1 VTTDV
6 FAVEPAALLKK
17 LQLAGILTAER
28 EHSLSHESVVARCD
42 ARQNGGSIMT
52 EADELERI
60 ASLPFYKRIPAYF
73 RYSGPGFLQSA
84 MTLGGGTAGACLLS
98 GSLYGYKLLWVQPV
112 AMLLGVIVMSA
123 IAHQT
128 LETGERPY
136 RVFWTRLHPAL
147 ALLWAVSALVAT
159 VIWHFPQYG
168 LATNAVTDTVTA
180 FGAPEPNR
188 WLIAIPLL
196 VFVALISW
204 GYSAGKRGIRIYEVV
219 IKVMVWGIV
228 LAFAV
233 VAFSTP
239 TRWREVL
246 RGFFCFYIPFGDP
259 QGMTV
264 LIGGLGAAVGINMLF
279 LYPYSLLARGWGK
292 HHKGLAY
299 FDLVFGMLI
308 PFMIATSAIIIATA
322 NVLHQSGE
330 EAVGLQSVIPVF
342 SSIIGA
348 RRSALLLGCGLFAVA
363 VSSITT
369 HMLASGF
376 ICCEMF
382 GKQSTG
388 WAYRLFS
395 LVPAVGVAGAVMSG
409 LPFWAAVFASSLAV
423 ILMPAACICFM
434 ILQNK
439 RSYLGAARPVG
450 AKAWLWNA
458 GLALAIL
465 AVTVAGVTSLGNRIK
480 GAVMS
485 RRNSGARSEQSES
498 HAAPSPVTARRSCRA
513 MATNFEI
520 ILYGEDTIANLEAA
534 ANEAL
539 EEIQQIDKQM
549 SLYVDTSDVRWINA
563 NAAREPVPVE
573 PGLFSLLE
581 TAVKYSGET
590 DGAFDITVGPL
601 ARAWGFF
608 AGEGRVPSQD
618 ELDSV
623 LSCVGTDH
631 LSLDAETRT
640 ITFDM
645 PEVEIDLGGIAKGYG
660 VDCAGRILRKCGIES
675 ALINGGTST
684 IFALGSPPGQNG
696 WEIGIQ
702 DPTDRTRTIE
712 TVRLSDAALSTSG
725 SYEKFFSIGDKL
737 YCHIIDPRRGYP
749 VEGMFSATA
758 IAPTATASD
767 ALSTAFFV
775 LGVEATR
782 TFCASRDEVRAI
794 LVPENK
800 PGAAL
805 ELIRIGW

>member
-1 VTTDV
+1 MNET
-6 FAVEPAALLKK
+6 
-17 LQLAGILTAER
+17 
-28 EHSLSHESVVARCD
+28 
-42 ARQNGGSIMT
+42 
-52 EADELERI
+52 DELERI
-60 ASLPFYKRIPAYF
+60 AALPFYKRFPAYL
-73 RYSGPGFLQSA
+73 RYTGPAYLQSA
-84 MTLGGGTAGACLLS
+84 MTLGAGTGGACLLS

-112 AMLLGVIVMSA
+112 AMILGVIVMSA

-128 LETGERPY
+128 LETGEKPY

-159 VIWHFPQYG
+159 VIWHFPQYS

-180 FGAPEPNR
+180 FGAPAPNR
-188 WLIAIPLL
+188 WMIAIPLL
-196 VFVALISW
+196 LFMILISW
-204 GYSAGKRGIRIYEVV
+204 GYSVGKRGIRIYEAV

-228 LAFAV
+228 LAFVAA
-233 VAFSTP
+233 AFSTT

-246 RGFFCFYIPFGDP
+246 RGYFCFYIPFGDP

-279 LYPYSLLARGWGK
+279 LYPYSLLAKGWGK
-292 HHKGLAY
+292 QHKGLAY
-299 FDLVFGMLI
+299 FDLIFGMLI
-308 PFMIATSAIIIATA
+308 PFIIATSAIIIATA
-322 NVLHQSGE
+322 NVLYDRGE
-330 EAVGLQSVIPVF
+330 QAIKLQSVIPVF

-348 RRSALLLGCGLFAVA
+348 KRSALLLGCGLFAVA

-388 WAYRLFS
+388 WFYRLAM

-409 LPFWAAVFASSLAV
+409 VPFWAAVFASSVAV

-434 ILQNK
+434 VLQNK
-439 RSYLGAARPVG
+439 RSYLGGARPVG

-465 AVTVAGVTSLGNRIK
+465 AVTAAGATSLGNRIK

-485 RRNSGARSEQSES
+485 RRNSGTQSQQNTPKSATSLVMARQ
-498 HAAPSPVTARRSCRA
+498 SCRA
-513 MATNFEI
+513 MATDFEI
-520 ILYGEDTIANLEAA
+520 ILYGEGSVANLEAA

-539 EEIQQIDKQM
+539 EEIQHIDEQM
-549 SLYVDTSDVRWINA
+549 SLYIETSDVRWINA
-563 NAAREPVPVE
+563 NAATEPVQVE

-581 TAVKYSGET
+581 TAIRYNRET

-608 AGEGRVPSQD
+608 SGEGRVPSQD
-618 ELDSV
+618 EIDLA
-623 LSCVGTDH
+623 LSRVGTHH
-631 LSLDAETRT
+631 LRLGAETRT
-640 ITFDM
+640 VTFDT
-645 PEVEIDLGGIAKGYG
+645 PDVEIDLGGIAKGYG
-660 VDCAGRILRKCGIES
+660 VDCAARVLHKCGIQC

-684 IFALGSPPGQNG
+684 IYALGSPPGQDG
-696 WEIGIQ
+696 WNVGIQ
-702 DPTDRTRTIE
+702 DPTDSTRTIE
-712 TVRLSDAALSTSG
+712 TVRLKDTALSTSG
-725 SYEKFFSIGDKL
+725 SYEKFFTIQDEI

-749 VEGMFSATA
+749 VDGMLSATA

-775 LGVEATR
+775 LGVDAT
-782 TFCASRDEVRAI
+782 TEFCASRDDIRAI
-794 LVPENK
+794 LVPECEPSSALK
-800 PGAAL
+800 PV
-805 ELIRIGW
+805 RIGW

>member
-1 VTTDV
+1 
-6 FAVEPAALLKK
+6 
-17 LQLAGILTAER
+17 
-28 EHSLSHESVVARCD
+28 
-42 ARQNGGSIMT
+42 MT
-52 EADELERI
+52 ENDELERI
-60 ASLPFYKRIPAYF
+60 AGLPFYKRIPAYF

-84 MTLGGGTAGACLLS
+84 MTLGGGTAAACLLS

-112 AMLLGVIVMSA
+112 AMLLGVVVMSA

-147 ALLWAVSALVAT
+147 ALLWALSALVAT
-159 VIWHFPQYG
+159 VIWHFPQYS

-180 FGAPEPNR
+180 LGAPVPNR

-196 VFVALISW
+196 VFVVLISW
-204 GYSAGKRGIRIYEVV
+204 GYSAGKRGIRIYEAV

-233 VAFSTP
+233 VALST
-239 TRWREVL
+239 TTQWHEVL
-246 RGFFCFYIPFGDP
+246 KGFFGFYIPFDDP
-259 QGMTV
+259 QGMMV

-279 LYPYSLLARGWGK
+279 LYPYSLLAKGWGK
-292 HHKGLAY
+292 KHKGLAY
-299 FDLVFGMLI
+299 FDLIFGMLI
-308 PFMIATSAIIIATA
+308 PFIIATSAIIVATA
-322 NVLHQSGE
+322 NALHESGE
-330 EAVGLQSVIPVF
+330 QAVGLQSVIPVF
-342 SSIIGA
+342 SSVIGV

-388 WAYRLFS
+388 WPYRLFS
-395 LVPAVGVAGAVMSG
+395 LVPAVGIAGAIMSG
-409 LPFWAAVFASSLAV
+409 LPFWAAVFASSVAV
-423 ILMPAACICFM
+423 MLMPAACVCFM

-450 AKAWLWNA
+450 VKAWLWNA

-465 AVTVAGVTSLGNRIK
+465 AVTAAGLTSLGNKIK
-480 GAVMS
+480 GAVMA
-485 RRNSGARSEQSES
+485 RRNSVTTSEQGTS
-498 HAAPSPVTARRSCRA
+498 HSAPAPVMARRSCRA
-513 MATNFEI
+513 MATDFEI
-520 ILYGEDTIANLEAA
+520 ILYGEDTVANLEAA

-563 NAAREPVPVE
+563 NAASEPVQVE

-581 TAVKYSGET
+581 TAVKYSRET

-608 AGEGRVPSQD
+608 AGEGHVPSQ
-618 ELDSV
+618 EEIDSV
-623 LSCVGTDH
+623 LSCVGVDH
-631 LSLDAETRT
+631 LSLDPETRT

-660 VDCAGRILRKCGIES
+660 VDCAARILRKCGIDS

-684 IFALGSPPGQNG
+684 IYALGSPPGQDG
-696 WEIGIQ
+696 WEVGIQ
-702 DPTDRTRTIE
+702 DPTDPTRTIE
-712 TVRLSDAALSTSG
+712 TVRLRDAALSTSG

-737 YCHIIDPRRGYP
+737 YCHIIDPRRGYT
-749 VEGMFSATA
+749 VEGMFSATS

-775 LGVEATR
+775 LGADATR
-782 TFCASRDEVRAI
+782 EFCAARDEIRAI
-794 LVPENK
+794 LVPASR
-800 PGAAL
+800 PGSAL
-805 ELIRIGW
+805 EPVRIGW